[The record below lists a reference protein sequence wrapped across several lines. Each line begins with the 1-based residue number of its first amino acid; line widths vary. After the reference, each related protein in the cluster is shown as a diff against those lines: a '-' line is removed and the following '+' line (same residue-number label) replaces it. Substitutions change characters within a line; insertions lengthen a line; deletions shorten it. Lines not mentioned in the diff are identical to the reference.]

1 MYSNFR
7 AEWTGSYPCL
17 CSGEWILTAETRDE
31 IKNYI
36 PGSIMGRE
44 DGSELLAQ
52 FENLDDAKKAFA
64 EYHSSYGYVGGNLE
78 IEEIYLEAYIAD
90 EDGDFIVDSNE
101 VGEFAPLGK
110 YSLEEYH
117 YDKLCNK
124 YGTNIWGIPERTLDV
139 KAENGD
145 YIIGAIFGDD
155 ECFEGNNFYQYVVTS
170 DGIYKVYYDDDNV
183 TDVEDIDYS
192 KATRIEL
199 ITFDDITDII

>member
-1 MYSNFR
+1 MERTIYTITRYDKELNRRFK
-7 AEWTGSYPCL
+7 
-17 CSGEWILTAETRDE
+17 RDE

-36 PGSIMGRE
+36 PGSIIGCE

-64 EYHSSYGYVGGNLE
+64 EYHSTYGYVGDNLE
-78 IEEIYLEAYIAD
+78 IEEIYLESYIAD

-101 VGEFAPLGK
+101 VGDFAPLDK
-110 YSLEEYH
+110 DSLEEYH

-124 YGTNIWGIPERTLDV
+124 YGTNIWGIPERTLNV
-139 KAENGD
+139 KASNGD

-155 ECFEGNNFYQYVVTS
+155 ECFDGNDFYQYVVTS
-170 DGIYKVYYDDDNV
+170 DGVYKAYYDDDNV

-192 KATRIEL
+192 KAARIEL
-199 ITFDDITDII
+199 VEKF

>member
-1 MYSNFR
+1 MERTIYTITRYDKGLNRRFK
-7 AEWTGSYPCL
+7 
-17 CSGEWILTAETRDE
+17 RDE

-36 PGSIMGRE
+36 SGHIIGCE

-64 EYHSSYGYVGGNLE
+64 EYHSTYGYVGNNLV
-78 IEEIYLEAYIAD
+78 IEEIYLEAYIVD
-90 EDGDFIVDSNE
+90 EDGDFIVNSND
-101 VGEFAPLGK
+101 VGDFAPLDN

-124 YGTNIWGIPERTLDV
+124 YGKNIWGIPERTLNV
-139 KAENGD
+139 TAENGD

-170 DGIYKVYYDDDNV
+170 DGVYKAYYDVDND
-183 TDVEDIDYS
+183 TDIDKIDYS
-192 KATRIEL
+192 KATRIKL

>member
-1 MYSNFR
+1 MERTIYTIYRYDKELNRRFK
-7 AEWTGSYPCL
+7 
-17 CSGEWILTAETRDE
+17 RDE

-36 PGSIMGRE
+36 PGSIIGCE

-64 EYHSSYGYVGGNLE
+64 EYHSTYGYVGDNLE

-90 EDGDFIVDSNE
+90 EDGDFICNTND
-101 VGEFAPLGK
+101 VGDFAPLDN

-139 KAENGD
+139 TAENGD

-192 KATRIEL
+192 KAARIKL

>member
-1 MYSNFR
+1 MERTIYTITRYDKGLNRRFK
-7 AEWTGSYPCL
+7 
-17 CSGEWILTAETRDE
+17 RDE

-64 EYHSSYGYVGGNLE
+64 EYRSSYGYVGDNLE
-78 IEEIYLEAYIAD
+78 IEEIYLEAYIVD
-90 EDGDFIVDSNE
+90 EDGDFISDSND
-101 VGEFAPLGK
+101 VGEFAPLDN

-139 KAENGD
+139 TAENGD
-145 YIIGAIFGDD
+145 HIIGAIFGDD

-199 ITFDDITDII
+199 VEKF